1 MAPFK
6 STQSFSVG
14 QFLRTF
20 RNRDAVGA
28 AALNSPVRTDRI
40 PVQAT
45 GGTVLIPGN
54 GYQYHYFTGPG
65 NFSVLLGGLTQA
77 DYLIIGGGGSG
88 GNAPDTG
95 SYQGAGGGGAGEF
108 LTGQITTLQVASYP
122 VVIGAGGL
130 YSGASGLPAA
140 YPEPYRPTPQSG
152 PFPGASGWYGGNGVA
167 SSFNAPGANGVSALN
182 AAGGGSGG
190 GGTNA
195 TGGYLG
201 QVGGSAGGSGGYGPV
216 SPGIIA
222 GSGDHYPGSG
232 SSFPSPSNGWGSDST
247 GDALGSGGGGAG
259 QRGGAGHSG
268 NAGGAGLPAFNGD
281 TGIPPSYGAPG
292 PSAGRWFAGGGGLG
306 GDGAG
311 GPYAGGSGGGGAGGV
326 VTDRPGTNATANTGS
341 GGGGSGADDYPADP
355 VLGAGGSGADG
366 IVIIRYAV

>member
-20 RNRDAVGA
+20 RNRDAVGP
-28 AALNSPVRTDRI
+28 AALNSPVRTDRK
-40 PVQAT
+40 VTKAT
-45 GGTVLIPGN
+45 GGTVSNPGN
-54 GYQYHYFTGPG
+54 GYQYHFFTSPG
-65 NFSVLLGGLTQA
+65 NFSVILGSLTQA

-108 LTGQITTLQVASYP
+108 LTGQITSLQVASYP

-140 YPEPYRPTPQSG
+140 YPAPLRPTPQNG
-152 PFPGASGWYGGNGVA
+152 PFPGGTGWYGGNGA
-167 SSFNAPGANGVSALN
+167 YSTFNAPGANGVSVLN

-190 GGTNA
+190 GGTNQA
-195 TGGYLG
+195 GGEYG
-201 QVGGSAGGSGGYGPV
+201 QVGGSAGGGGGYAPT

-222 GSGDHYPGSG
+222 GSGDQYPGSG
-232 SSFPSPSNGWGSDST
+232 NSFPSPANGWGSNTTAAAD
-247 GDALGSGGGGAG
+247 GSGGGGAG
-259 QRGGAGHSG
+259 QQGGVGHSG
-268 NAGGAGLPAFNGD
+268 NAGAAGLPAFNGD

-306 GDGAG
+306 GDGGG

-326 VTDRPGTNATANTGS
+326 ETDRPGTNAIASTGS
-341 GGGGSGADDYPADP
+341 GGGGSGADNYPADP

-366 IVIIRYAV
+366 IVIIRYTV